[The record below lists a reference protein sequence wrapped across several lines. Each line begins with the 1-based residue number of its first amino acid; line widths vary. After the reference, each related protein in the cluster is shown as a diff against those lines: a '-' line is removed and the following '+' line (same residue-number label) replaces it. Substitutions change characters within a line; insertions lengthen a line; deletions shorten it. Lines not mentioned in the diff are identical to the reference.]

1 MSTSETP
8 IDPGSLAAALD
19 TLPAVGV
26 LREKLEGVPVW
37 LVGGVIRDL
46 LLDRPVLDI
55 DLVVEGN
62 APETAALL
70 GEPEASNEW
79 FGTASVL
86 VDGMRIDIAGA
97 RRETYARPGA
107 LPQVEPAGL
116 GEDLARRDFTVNTMA
131 APLGGAGD
139 LVDPHGGVDDLR
151 ARVLRVLHDGSFVD
165 DPTRALR
172 AARYAARLGLQLEA
186 RTAELLGNADL
197 ATVSPDRVE
206 TEIRKTVADP
216 SGPGALRLLNL
227 WGLAGVDSAASGR
240 LEVALELLDDPDW
253 AELVSREDAA
263 LEAALP
269 NERLE
274 MAAVRLSASHPARPS
289 DGVALV
295 KGRLPVELLA
305 ARWAGADWLDDWVH
319 EWRKV
324 QLEIDGEDL
333 MSAGVPEGPAVGRG
347 LAAALAATLDGE
359 ATGREEQ
366 LRIALQAAA

>member
-206 TEIRKTVADP
+206 TEIRKTVAD
-216 SGPGALRLLNL
+216 
-227 WGLAGVDSAASGR
+227 
-240 LEVALELLDDPDW
+240 
-253 AELVSREDAA
+253 AER
-263 LEAALP
+263 
-269 NERLE
+269 
-274 MAAVRLSASHPARPS
+274 AR
-289 DGVALV
+289 
-295 KGRLPVELLA
+295 R
-305 ARWAGADWLDDWVH
+305 
-319 EWRKV
+319 
-324 QLEIDGEDL
+324 
-333 MSAGVPEGPAVGRG
+333 
-347 LAAALAATLDGE
+347 AATAEPVGPRGSRQRGVW
-359 ATGREEQ
+359 APRGRARAPRRSG
-366 LRIALQAAA
+366 LGRTRLA